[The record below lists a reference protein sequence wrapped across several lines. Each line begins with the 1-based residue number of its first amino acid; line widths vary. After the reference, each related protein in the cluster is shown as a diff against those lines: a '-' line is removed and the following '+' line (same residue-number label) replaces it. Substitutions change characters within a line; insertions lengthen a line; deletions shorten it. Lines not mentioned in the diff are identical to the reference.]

1 MMRDFA
7 PERSNKFRLARGSDA
22 VRMIHMKNT
31 CCGLLPLLIVAATAG
46 HSAAQGSAW
55 TADYNRLL
63 SKYAT
68 ASGVKYASWKNSAA
82 DLQGLQKV
90 VDGIAQEDV
99 SSLGQ
104 KDQLAFYVNA
114 YNAWI
119 LHEALEKYPTKS
131 VKDTLFTFFTSKR
144 IKVAGQQTSFNAL
157 EKETIRSKF
166 GDPRIHF
173 ALNCASNSCPPL
185 QTEAFSGDK
194 LDGQFEKLA
203 KTFVNSDRGVRY
215 SAENKTAELSKIFD
229 WYKDDFKD
237 GGPVQFINKRRAPP
251 LPADVKITYQNYDW
265 ALNEAK

>member
-1 MMRDFA
+1 M
-7 PERSNKFRLARGSDA
+7 NRLVSSCPPPR
-22 VRMIHMKNT
+22 RCENIHMKNI
-31 CCGLLPLLIVAATAG
+31 CRVLLPLLLLAG
-46 HSAAQGSAW
+46 MASHSAAQGSSW
-55 TADYNRLL
+55 IADYNRLL
-63 SKYAT
+63 DKYAS
-68 ASGVKYASWKNSAA
+68 ANGVKYASWKNNVA
-82 DLQGLQKV
+82 DLQALQKV
-90 VDGIAQEDV
+90 VDGIAQENV

-166 GDPRIHF
+166 NDPRIHF
-173 ALNCASNSCPPL
+173 ALNCASSSCPPL
-185 QTEAFSGDK
+185 QAEAFSGDK

-215 SAENKTAELSKIFD
+215 SAEKKTAELSKIFD

-237 GGPVQFINKRRAPP
+237 GGPVQFINKRRGTP
-251 LPADVKITYQNYDW
+251 LPADVKISYQNYDW
-265 ALNEAK
+265 SLNEAK

>member
-1 MMRDFA
+1 
-7 PERSNKFRLARGSDA
+7 
-22 VRMIHMKNT
+22 MKSVIR
-31 CCGLLPLLIVAATAG
+31 GLLPLVLSVGVAA
-46 HSAAQGSAW
+46 HSAAQTPAW

-68 ASGVKYASWKNSAA
+68 AAGVKYAAWKSDAG
-82 DLQGLQKV
+82 DMQTLQKI
-90 VDGIAQEDV
+90 VDAIAQENV

-119 LHEALEKYPTKS
+119 LHEALGKYPTKS
-131 VKDTLFTFFTSKR
+131 VKDALFTFFTGKR

-173 ALNCASNSCPPL
+173 ALNCASSSCPPL
-185 QTEAFSGDK
+185 QPEVFTGDK

-203 KTFVNSDRGVRY
+203 KTFVNSERGVRY
-215 SAENKTAELSKIFD
+215 SAEKKTAELSKIFD
-229 WYKDDFKD
+229 WYNDDFKE
-237 GGPVQFINKRRAPP
+237 GGPLQFINKRRATA
-251 LPADVKITYQNYDW
+251 LPADAKITYQNYDW
-265 ALNEAK
+265 SLNEAK